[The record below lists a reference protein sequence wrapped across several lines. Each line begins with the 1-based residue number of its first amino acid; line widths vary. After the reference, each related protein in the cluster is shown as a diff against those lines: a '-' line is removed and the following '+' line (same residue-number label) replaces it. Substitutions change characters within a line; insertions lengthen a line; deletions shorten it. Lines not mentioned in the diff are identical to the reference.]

1 MFGAE
6 FTIIVD
12 TQTGVNYL
20 LTHDS
25 DGAGITPPSRFG
37 RKTRRN
43 KNRRINH
50 CAFNQSTHF
59 SIGNAYFFYNFS
71 LT

>member
-25 DGAGITPPSRFG
+25 DGAGITLLLDSDGKPVVT
-37 RKTRRN
+37 K
-43 KNRRINH
+43 IEE
-50 CAFNQSTHF
+50 
-59 SIGNAYFFYNFS
+59 
-71 LT
+71 